1 MKFCDINVSIKPLSG
16 GAGQGRMGGMGR
28 IQRLR
33 GAAAS
38 VEFVQIW
45 RKARRSG
52 YHVELISDVSP

>member
-1 MKFCDINVSIKPLSG
+1 VKFCDINVSIKPLSG

-33 GAAAS
+33 GAAA
-38 VEFVQIW
+38 
-45 RKARRSG
+45 RRSG